1 MSGLPATSQP
11 EQADQLQSQL
21 QHFRIA
27 NTEQRFTIDGSAA
40 LEQQLTELCDEV
52 LAGVQKIVPSKLLQ
66 MLVLGGGYGR
76 GQGGVLR
83 TEAGDAPYNDL
94 EFYVFLRGNRLTNER
109 RFTPKLNSLGEEL
122 SSDAGL
128 HVEFKVDSL
137 ARLRSSPATMFS
149 YDLVSGHRIL
159 FAPDGDFSGCE
170 HHRDA
175 GRIPLEEATRLLFNR
190 CTGLLLAK
198 EMLLQ
203 SELNA
208 EQNDFVGRNLA
219 KAQLALGDVILAATS
234 QYHWSVLERGERMSR
249 MDDFEKMPWLS
260 DARRH
265 HAAGVEFKLHPRRV
279 AKSVRQ
285 FTNEH
290 VEISNL
296 ARQIW
301 LWVEGRRCGER
312 FASARDYAF
321 SHCPVRLRRALIR
334 NALLNARV
342 LGLRSLSDAYRFQYP
357 RERLFRALPVLLWEE
372 PLNDLKLKRRLQMLL
387 RTSASDW
394 HSLVAAY
401 KKVWPRFS

>member
-1 MSGLPATSQP
+1 
-11 EQADQLQSQL
+11 
-21 QHFRIA
+21 
-27 NTEQRFTIDGSAA
+27 
-40 LEQQLTELCDEV
+40 
-52 LAGVQKIVPSKLLQ
+52 
-66 MLVLGGGYGR
+66 
-76 GQGGVLR
+76 
-83 TEAGDAPYNDL
+83 
-94 EFYVFLRGNRLTNER
+94 
-109 RFTPKLNSLGEEL
+109 
-122 SSDAGL
+122 
-128 HVEFKVDSL
+128 
-137 ARLRSSPATMFS
+137 
-149 YDLVSGHRIL
+149 
-159 FAPDGDFSGCE
+159 
-170 HHRDA
+170 
-175 GRIPLEEATRLLFNR
+175 
-190 CTGLLLAK
+190 
-198 EMLLQ
+198 
-203 SELNA
+203 LNA

-301 LWVEGRRCGER
+301 LWIEGRRCGER

-321 SHCPVRLRRALIR
+321 SHCRGRLRPALIR
-334 NALLNARV
+334 NALLNARE
-342 LGLRSLSDAYRFQYP
+342 LGLRSLSDAFGFQYP
-357 RERLFRALPVLLWEE
+357 RERLFHALPVLLWEE